1 MRVDEKMT
9 GFRRKTKVV
18 TIGGIPLGGD
28 YPVRIQSMTNTN
40 TLDTQATVRQIIDL
54 SKAGADYVRMTVRST
69 KEAENLSEIKKSLLF
84 HGIKIPLVAD
94 VHFNPAIAEIA
105 AHLVEKVRI
114 NPGNYSESKQQK
126 DFSAEQSALDYEML
140 RDKFRSLIKI
150 CKEHG
155 TALRIGV
162 NHGSLSQRMVSKFGD
177 TPAGMVESAME
188 FLRICEE
195 EKFDQVV
202 ISLKSSNTRMMV
214 LANQMMV
221 AEMDRQHMNYPLHL
235 GVTEAGNDEDGRIK
249 SAAGIG
255 LLLAQGIGDTIRVS
269 LTEDPVKEI
278 PVAKKLV
285 AYYSGM
291 TICEK
296 EGSMDSIQPK
306 VFEFRKRIS
315 RKVEGIG
322 GDQVPVVIADLSVFE
337 ETGNILFKNED
348 QTPEFVYAGDRLASG
363 NHIILDYNNW
373 LEEPVNA
380 QKCFPLLSYDEY
392 LLKGERSPRINF
404 IEIAE
409 TFITPEFIKSL
420 REDQTIVLV
429 LNSENESGYH
439 GQKRAFEKLN
449 QLNCDVPVIIKRIY
463 DAVDTES
470 FMIKAAADVGGLF
483 IEGFGDGIWIAA
495 GKEIHAEIVNSV
507 SFSVL
512 QASRARIS
520 KTEFIS
526 CPSCGRTQFDLEEV
540 TNRIKKRTSHLKGL
554 KIAIMG
560 CFVNGPGEM
569 ADADY
574 GYVGGGKGKVNLYKG
589 HQLVK
594 KDIPEDRSIEELI
607 ELIKDSGDW
616 TEPK

>member
-1 MRVDEKMT
+1 MT

-40 TLDTQATVRQIIDL
+40 TLDTEATVRQIIDL
-54 SKAGADYVRMTVRST
+54 SNAGADYVRMTVRST
-69 KEAENLSEIKKSLLF
+69 KEAENLSEIKKSLLSQ
-84 HGIKIPLVAD
+84 GIRTPLVAD

-105 AHLVEKVRI
+105 ARIVEKVRI

-126 DFSAEQSALDYEML
+126 DFSAEQFAFDYEFL

-150 CKEHG
+150 CKAHG

-177 TPAGMVESAME
+177 TTAGMVESAME

-195 EKFDQVV
+195 EKFDQVA

-221 AEMDRQHMNYPLHL
+221 AEMDRRNMNYPLHL

-291 TICEK
+291 TIGEK
-296 EGSMDSIQPK
+296 EGSKDSNQPK

-315 RKVEGIG
+315 GKVEEIG
-322 GDQVPVVIADLSVFE
+322 GEQVPVVIADLSAFE
-337 ETGNILFKNED
+337 DTGHILFKNED
-348 QTPEFVYAGDRLASG
+348 QKPEFVYSGDKITSRSNL
-363 NHIILDYNNW
+363 IIDYTKW
-373 LEEPVNA
+373 LEEPENA
-380 QKCFPLLSYDEY
+380 QRYFPLLSYDEF
-392 LLKGERSPRINF
+392 LTKSKKSPRINF
-404 IEIAE
+404 VEITE
-409 TFITPEFIKSL
+409 SFITKDFVKSISS
-420 REDQTIVLV
+420 DQSIVLV
-429 LNSENESGYH
+429 LNSEKEIGYH

-463 DAVDTES
+463 NVVDNES
-470 FMIKAAADVGGLF
+470 LMIKAAADVGGLF

-495 GKEIHAEIVNSV
+495 GIEIHAEIVNSV

-574 GYVGGGKGKVNLYKG
+574 GYVGGGKGRVNLYKG

>member
-1 MRVDEKMT
+1 MT

-18 TIGGIPLGGD
+18 TIGGIPLGGH
-28 YPVRIQSMTNTN
+28 YLVRIQSMTNTN
-40 TLDTQATVRQIIDL
+40 TLDTKATVRQIIDL
-54 SKAGADYVRMTVRST
+54 SNAGADYVRMTVRTT
-69 KEAENLSEIKKSLLF
+69 KEAENLSEIKKSLLSQ
-84 HGIKIPLVAD
+84 GIKIPLVAD

-105 AHLVEKVRI
+105 ARLVEKVRI

-126 DFSAEQSALDYEML
+126 DFTAEQFTRDYEIL
-140 RDKFRSLIKI
+140 RNKFRSLIKI
-150 CKEHG
+150 CKAHG

-162 NHGSLSQRMVSKFGD
+162 NHGSLSHRMVSEFGD

-195 EKFDQVV
+195 EDFYQVV

-221 AEMDRQHMNYPLHL
+221 AEMDRRNMNYPLHL

-291 TICEK
+291 KLYANDISETLK
-296 EGSMDSIQPK
+296 QQK
-306 VFEFRKRIS
+306 VFEYRKRLS

-322 GDQVPVVIADLSVFE
+322 GDQVPVVIADLSAFK
-337 ETGNILFKNED
+337 ETGHILFKNED
-348 QTPEFVYAGDRLASG
+348 QNPEFVYSGDKIASRY
-363 NHIILDYNNW
+363 NLILDYNKW
-373 LEEPVNA
+373 LEEPENA
-380 QKCFPLLSYDEY
+380 QRYFPLLSYDEF
-392 LLKGERSPRINF
+392 LTKSKKSPRINF
-404 IEIAE
+404 VEITE
-409 TFITPEFIKSL
+409 TVIAPEFVKSL
-420 REDQTIVLV
+420 RADQTIVLV
-429 LNSENESGYH
+429 LNSEEESGYH

-449 QLNCDVPVIIKRIY
+449 QMNCDVPVIIKRIY
-463 DAVDTES
+463 NEADTES
-470 FMIKAAADVGGLF
+470 FMLKAAADTGGLF

-495 GKEIHAEIVNSV
+495 GKEIHAEVINSV

-594 KDIPEDRSIEELI
+594 KDIPEDRSIEDLI
-607 ELIKDSGDW
+607 EIIKDSGDW

>member
-1 MRVDEKMT
+1 MT

-40 TLDTQATVRQIIDL
+40 TLDTEATVRQVIDL
-54 SKAGADYVRMTVRST
+54 SKAGADYVRMTVRTT
-69 KEAENLSEIKKSLLF
+69 KEAENLSEIKKSLWSR
-84 HGIKIPLVAD
+84 GIKTPLVAD

-105 AHLVEKVRI
+105 ARIVEKVRI
-114 NPGNYSESKQQK
+114 NPGNYSESKQLK
-126 DFSAEQSALDYEML
+126 DFSSEQFALDYEML
-140 RDKFRSLIKI
+140 RDKFRSLINI
-150 CKEHG
+150 CKAHG

-162 NHGSLSQRMVSKFGD
+162 NHGSLSQRMVSKYGD

-188 FLRICEE
+188 FLRICEA
-195 EKFDQVV
+195 EKFDQAV

-221 AEMDRQHMNYPLHL
+221 AEMDRHHMNYPLHL
-235 GVTEAGNDEDGRIK
+235 GVTEAGNEEDGRIK
-249 SAAGIG
+249 SATGIG

-291 TICEK
+291 TFGEK
-296 EGSMDSIQPK
+296 KGTNDSNQPK

-322 GDQVPVVIADLSVFE
+322 GDQVPVVIADLSAFE
-337 ETGNILFKNED
+337 ETGHILFKNED
-348 QTPEFVYAGDRLASG
+348 LTPEFVYVGDEINSRSNL
-363 NHIILDYNNW
+363 IIDYAKW
-373 LEEPVNA
+373 LEEPSNS
-380 QKCFPLLSYDEY
+380 QRSFPLLSYEKY
-392 LLKGERSPRINF
+392 LLKGGKSTRINF
-404 IEIAE
+404 VEITE
-409 TFITPEFIKSL
+409 SVISVDFVKSISS
-420 REDQTIVLV
+420 DQSIVLV
-429 LNSENESGYH
+429 LNSEKENGYH

-449 QLNCDVPVIIKRIY
+449 QLNCDVPVIIKRRY
-463 DAVDTES
+463 EEADTES
-470 FMIKAAADVGGLF
+470 FMIKAAADFGGLL
-483 IEGFGDGIWIAA
+483 IEGFGDGIWITS

-574 GYVGGGKGKVNLYKG
+574 GYVGRGKGKVNLYKG

-594 KDIPEDRSIEELI
+594 KDIPEGKSIEELI
-607 ELIKDSGDW
+607 ELIKESGDW

>member
-1 MRVDEKMT
+1 MT

-40 TLDTQATVRQIIDL
+40 TLDTEATVRQIIDL
-54 SKAGADYVRMTVRST
+54 SNAGADYVRMTVRST
-69 KEAENLSEIKKSLLF
+69 KEAENLSEIKKSLLSQ
-84 HGIKIPLVAD
+84 GIKTPLVAD

-105 AHLVEKVRI
+105 ARIVEKVRI

-126 DFSAEQSALDYEML
+126 DFSAEQFALDYEIL
-140 RDKFRSLIKI
+140 RDKFRSLLKI
-150 CKEHG
+150 CKAHG

-195 EKFDQVV
+195 EKFQQIV

-221 AEMDRQHMNYPLHL
+221 AEMDRHDMNYPLHL

-278 PVAKKLV
+278 PVTKKLV

-291 TICEK
+291 TIGEK

-315 RKVEGIG
+315 RKVEEIG
-322 GDQVPVVIADLSVFE
+322 GEQVPVVIADLSVFE
-337 ETGNILFKNED
+337 ETRNILFKNKD
-348 QTPEFVYAGDRLASG
+348 QTPEFVYAGDKIASKY
-363 NHIILDYNNW
+363 NLIWDYHKW
-373 LEEPVNA
+373 LEEPENA
-380 QKCFPLLSYDEY
+380 QKCFPLLTYGEY
-392 LLKGERSPRINF
+392 LTKSKKSPRINF
-404 IEIAE
+404 VEISE
-409 TFITPEFIKSL
+409 SVITGDFVESISS
-420 REDQTIVLV
+420 DQSIILV
-429 LNSENESGYH
+429 LNSEEESGYH

-449 QLNCDVPVIIKRIY
+449 QLNCDVPVIIKRKY
-463 DAVDTES
+463 DEADTES

-495 GKEIHAEIVNSV
+495 GKEIHAEVVNSV

-594 KDIPEDRSIEELI
+594 KDIPEDRSIEDLI

>member
-1 MRVDEKMT
+1 MT

-28 YPVRIQSMTNTN
+28 YPVRVQSMTNTN
-40 TLDTQATVRQIIDL
+40 TLDTEATVRQIIDL
-54 SKAGADYVRMTVRST
+54 SNAGADYVRMTVRST
-69 KEAENLSEIKKSLLF
+69 KEAENLSEIKKSLLSQ
-84 HGIKIPLVAD
+84 GIKTPLVAD

-105 AHLVEKVRI
+105 ARLVEKVRI
-114 NPGNYSESKQQK
+114 NPGNYSESKTQK
-126 DFSAEQSALDYEML
+126 DFSAEQFALDYEML
-140 RDKFRSLIKI
+140 RHKFRSLLKI
-150 CKEHG
+150 CKEYG

-177 TPAGMVESAME
+177 TSAGMVESAME

-195 EKFDQVV
+195 EDFYQVV

-291 TICEK
+291 TIGEK
-296 EGSMDSIQPK
+296 EGSMGSNQPT

-322 GDQVPVVIADLSVFE
+322 GDQVPVVIADLSAFE
-337 ETGNILFKNED
+337 EKGHILFKNED
-348 QTPEFVYAGDRLASG
+348 QTPEFVYVGDKIASG
-363 NHIILDYNNW
+363 NHLILDYHKW
-373 LEEPVNA
+373 LDEPANA
-380 QKCFPLLSYDEY
+380 QKYSPLLSYDEY
-392 LLKGERSPRINF
+392 LLIGVRSPRINF
-404 IEIAE
+404 IEITE

-483 IEGFGDGIWIAA
+483 IEGFGDGIWIAT

-574 GYVGGGKGKVNLYKG
+574 GYVGGGIGKVNLYKG

-594 KDIPEDRSIEELI
+594 KDIPEGKSIEELI
-607 ELIKDSGDW
+607 ELIKESGDW